1 MKGLLSTVPDIEN
14 LKDTATLLIL
24 KLRNILVGVLKRRGE
39 Y

>member
-1 MKGLLSTVPDIEN
+1 MKGLLSIVSDIEN
-14 LKDTATLLIL
+14 SKDIVIFLIL